1 MTEPEA
7 ADDTGNHPDEPRWWQ
22 WPARWVRDQKFWQQ
36 VAASTIASLIVAF
49 ILYIGAITLGYIQ
62 GPQGRPLIALFLMW
76 FVIPPAFLWG
86 LIKMMNI
93 RYNRQMERGDYSA
106 KGFPWYVA
114 IPLTIFLMWLLLFLS
129 SLVQRW
135 GTS

>member
-7 ADDTGNHPDEPRWWQ
+7 ADDTENHSDETRWWQ

-62 GPQGRPLIALFLMW
+62 GPQGRPLIALILQVLVLPGITIW
-76 FVIPPAFLWG
+76 AA
-86 LIKMMNI
+86 IKLVSI
-93 RYNRQMERGDYSA
+93 RYQRQIDRGDFSA
-106 KGFPWYVA
+106 RGYPWYIA
-114 IPLTIFLMWLLLFLS
+114 IPATIGMVWLFFVAS
-129 SLVQRW
+129 NAIQTW
-135 GTS
+135 GAS